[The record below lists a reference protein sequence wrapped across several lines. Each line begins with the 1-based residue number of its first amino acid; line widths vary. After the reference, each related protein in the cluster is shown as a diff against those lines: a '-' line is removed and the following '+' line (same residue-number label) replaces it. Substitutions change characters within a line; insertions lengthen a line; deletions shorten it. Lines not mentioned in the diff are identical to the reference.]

1 VAQIGTVVI
10 IVQLIEHLLTNAAI
24 FVKKVS
30 TLINHGDHMK
40 QCIKTPSLFP
50 YGRYDGCSQQ
60 FAQLAFIQAV
70 ATLLEF
76 IIHVQ
81 GNDHAHIHVDE
92 LCG

>member
-1 VAQIGTVVI
+1 MLQLMAVI
-10 IVQLIEHLLTNAAI
+10 DMNVPGQFTECSPFIH
-24 FVKKVS
+24 VS
-30 TLINHGDHMK
+30 TFINHGDHMK

-60 FAQLAFIQAV
+60 FAQLAFIQAI